1 MAETEKNGVSGVDRE
16 TRGGLRNFVEAY
28 RHIRRA
34 TGSDDVKQR
43 LFDHVTVGMVGVA
56 ILSLVASVAFPFHP
70 LLKMVVLGVTVSIVF
85 FYVIHRMGIFLSVT
99 PRQALIFWQV
109 MLGALWLGITA
120 GLLVMMIGIF
130 LSD

>member
-1 MAETEKNGVSGVDRE
+1 MADTKNDGVSGVDRE
-16 TRGGLRNFVEAY
+16 TRGGLRNFVAAY

-34 TGSDDVKQR
+34 TGADDVKQR

-70 LLKMVVLGVTVSIVF
+70 VLKMVVLGVTVSIVF
-85 FYVIHRMGIFLSVT
+85 FYMIHRMGIFLSVT
-99 PRQALIFWQV
+99 PRQALIFWQI